1 MTREI
6 ERLLEQ
12 AALENELYGATS
24 ASTEARLIEA
34 GYLPEDSESHDPEE
48 SE

>member
-6 ERLLEQ
+6 EQLLEQ
-12 AALENELYGATS
+12 AALESELYGAAF

-34 GYLPEDSESHDPEE
+34 GYLPEETETYDPEE